1 MKKIIYNL
9 LKYPL
14 IFIFIKTPF
23 FFKILKKRFKNQL
36 LIKKKN
42 IIWNAL
48 DVLFQKEY
56 YSKLENIEEINILN
70 KSVLIDGT
78 GKKWAEYYY
87 NKHFQTLDELKNST
101 QGIMSYNDANPVFE
115 KMINFIRSNNFSED
129 ENTYII
135 QLGSSSGR
143 DLVFFSKIF
152 PNVNYISTDINLE
165 ILNFQKK
172 NIINQIST
180 IFNVLLKILIN
191 A

>member
-1 MKKIIYNL
+1 MECVRRA
-9 LKYPL
+9 
-14 IFIFIKTPF
+14 FS
-23 FFKILKKRFKNQL
+23 
-36 LIKKKN
+36 
-42 IIWNAL
+42 
-48 DVLFQKEY
+48 KEY
-56 YSKLENIEEINILN
+56 YSKLKNIEEINILN

-143 DLVFFSKIF
+143 DLEFFSKIF
-152 PNVNYISTDINLE
+152 PKCKLHFYRHKLR
-165 ILNFQKK
+165 
-172 NIINQIST
+172 NIEFSKR
-180 IFNVLLKILIN
+180 KI
-191 A
+191 